1 MSEEFS
7 IDDAFDS
14 EKPLPEIEV
23 EDTKGDKPDEA
34 ETVSE
39 EVEKTETEQVEDA
52 KQPEEPPSSENDTND
67 NPYFKAMMDERG
79 KRQDTQNELKA
90 LQQQLEE
97 LQKKPDEPAPDFYD
111 DPDKAFD
118 YRGNKIEQR
127 MNNRLIAMSEEMVR
141 AQYEDYDVTFDA
153 FSKAAEVNPILLDE
167 VRQAANPALK
177 AYQLG
182 KKQAKLEEIGDP
194 EDFAKRTEN
203 KIRAQV
209 EKELREKI
217 EAERQ
222 KSTNAKSKTLPSLA
236 NENSSGGNEIYVE
249 PSIGDV
255 FKKDY

>member
-14 EKPLPEIEV
+14 EKPLPEITEEV
-23 EDTKGDKPDEA
+23 TDTKGEKPDEVEPA
-34 ETVSE
+34 
-39 EVEKTETEQVEDA
+39 EVEKIKKVEETE
-52 KQPEEPPSSENDTND
+52 QPEEPPTSENDTND

-118 YRGNKIEQR
+118 YRGDKIEQR

-141 AQYEDYDVTFDA
+141 AQYEDYDTTFDA
-153 FSKAAEVNPILLDE
+153 FTKAAETNPVLLDE
-167 VRQAANPALK
+167 VRQSANPALK

-194 EDFAKRTEN
+194 EDFAKRTED

-217 EAERQ
+217 EAEQQ
-222 KSTNAKSKTLPSLA
+222 KSTDAKSKTLPSLA

-249 PSIGDV
+249 PTMDDV
-255 FKKDY
+255 FKKNY

>member
-7 IDDAFDS
+7 LEDALNS
-14 EKPLPEIEV
+14 EKPLPEIVE
-23 EDTKGDKPDEA
+23 EDTKGDKPEEA
-34 ETVSE
+34 E
-39 EVEKTETEQVEDA
+39 ETEAA
-52 KQPEEPPSSENDTND
+52 KTDETAEQPEETPASEDESVNS

-90 LQQQLEE
+90 LQQQLEI
-97 LQKKPDEPAPDFYD
+97 LQNKNEEPAPDFYD
-111 DPDKAFD
+111 DPDKAFEF
-118 YRGNKIEQR
+118 RGEKIEQR

-141 AQYEDYDVTFDA
+141 AQYEDYDDTFDA
-153 FSKAAEVNPILLDE
+153 FTKAVETNPILLDE

-194 EDFAKRTEN
+194 EDFAKRTED

-217 EAERQ
+217 EAEKQ
-222 KSTNAKSKTLPSLA
+222 KTIDAKSKTLPSLA
-236 NENSSGGNEIYVE
+236 NENSSGGNEVYVE
-249 PSIGDV
+249 PSIQDV
-255 FKKDY
+255 FKKKY